1 MAELI
6 VQLNIFDTIL
16 NPLYI
21 LFGWITKYLFQF
33 FGNYGLA
40 IIFLT
45 IIIRGALIPLNIRS
59 QKSMLKMQAMSG
71 KTAELQRKYGD
82 DKEKYQEELMKLQK
96 ENGAGGMSGCLLP
109 FLQLFF
115 IWPIFRIVSAPL
127 TYLADVSKDNIQS
140 MINLGNQMG
149 EGGIFSGA
157 VAVDNHI
164 GLIKALNENA
174 QFLSECIQRG
184 YFQLE
189 QMIDL
194 HFLGMDLTVTP
205 AWNPKV
211 IMSEPQTYLPMLLI
225 PVVVVLV
232 NIALMQ
238 MGKILKPG
246 WKDEEEAKKRAKM
259 NPARAGQA
267 GDGKSDTED
276 IAANSMKMMN
286 WMMPLLMLVTT
297 FAMPAA
303 MGLYW
308 IISGLMGIL
317 TNVIVYFMFTKPYE
331 EKKAEIE
338 AKKDAVFKKS
348 GKAKLAGVDATVDAG
363 TSDKKNGK
371 KKKN

>member
-174 QFLSECIQRG
+174 QFLSECIKSG

-211 IMSEPQTYLPMLLI
+211 IMSDPQTYLPMLLI